1 MADLEKDLGLEV
13 DDDGGEIGEI
23 GEIATLS
30 ADADT
35 AVETEKPAEAS
46 ADDLDVDSHKTKL
59 TQGDLSGFSSGF
71 PAGWTL
77 STAKV
82 DDLLKKLIAQAHS

>member
-13 DDDGGEIGEI
+13 DGEGGEIGEI
-23 GEIATLS
+23 GAVPTLN
-30 ADADT
+30 AEAN
-35 AVETEKPAEAS
+35 AVPEKEVPAEAP
-46 ADDLDVDSHKTKL
+46 ADDLDVDSRKTKL
-59 TQGDLSGFSSGF
+59 AQGDLSGFSSGF

-77 STAKV
+77 TTAKV

>member
-1 MADLEKDLGLEV
+1 MADFEKDLGLEV
-13 DDDGGEIGEI
+13 DDGGEIGEV
-23 GEIATLS
+23 ATLS
-30 ADADT
+30 ADANT
-35 AVETEKPAEAS
+35 AVETNEQAEVPA
-46 ADDLDVDSHKTKL
+46 DNLDVEAHKAKL